1 MNDKAKEAKKAYMKE
16 WSKKNRDKL
25 KAAQE
30 RYWENK
36 AKANEE
42 SNECQSVNQ

>member
-16 WSKKNRDKL
+16 WSKKNKDKL

-30 RYWENK
+30 RYWEK
-36 AKANEE
+36 KVKIV
-42 SNECQSVNQ
+42 SNLLGDDAQ